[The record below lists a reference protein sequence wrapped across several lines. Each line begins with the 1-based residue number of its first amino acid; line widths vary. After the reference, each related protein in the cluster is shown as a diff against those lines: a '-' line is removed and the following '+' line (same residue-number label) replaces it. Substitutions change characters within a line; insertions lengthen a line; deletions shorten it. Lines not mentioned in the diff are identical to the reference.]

1 MLETGLTI
9 SGEIPVNIGTKIVFI
24 LIIALSIG
32 YQSSAQDRRSVLS
45 RPIEEIIVIGKRP
58 GPPLWKVTNGDNVLW
73 IFGILQPLPKSL
85 EWDSE
90 SVEWVISQSRE
101 YLSGIS
107 VGLVERNPLKAYRLF
122 RKTKKLR
129 KNPNGETLQDVLP
142 PETYARFL
150 EIKALYA
157 PDNEEILELRPM
169 WAAQELFNEA
179 LDSLGLVGGGNIYK
193 SIKKIAKKNRIE
205 ITKIEAHEPLDSNQ
219 WFDDLR
225 SIPLETELA
234 CFEDFIGAIN
244 SDLQGALER
253 AIAWADGDAGLLKE
267 LQYPDAGLDCLIF
280 SGSVQASRLL
290 KQARLLWINS
300 AERALRENDVTFASL
315 AIGELIGAEGLLE
328 ELRKKGYA
336 TRGQ

>member
-1 MLETGLTI
+1 M
-9 SGEIPVNIGTKIVFI
+9 NIGTKIVFI
-24 LIIALSIG
+24 LVFALSTA

-45 RPIEEIIVIGKRP
+45 RPIEEIVVIGKRP

-73 IFGILQPLPKSL
+73 IFGTLHPLPKSL

-90 SVEWVISQSRE
+90 SVEWVISQSTE
-101 YLSGIS
+101 YLTGLS
-107 VGLVERNPLKAYRLF
+107 VRLLERNPLKAYGLI
-122 RKTKKLR
+122 RKMKKLR

-157 PDNEEILELRPM
+157 LDNDKILELRPNF
-169 WAAQELFNEA
+169 AAQELFNEA
-179 LDSLGLVGGGNIYK
+179 LDSIGLTNGRSISK
-193 SIKKIAKKNRIE
+193 SLHRIAKKNGIK
-205 ITKIEAHEPLDSNQ
+205 ITKADAYEPLDSKQ

-267 LQYPDAGLDCLIF
+267 LQFPDAGLNCWIL

-290 KQARLLWINS
+290 KQARLQWVNS

-315 AIGELIGAEGLLE
+315 SIRELIHDEGLLE

-336 TRGQ
+336 IRGQ

>member
-1 MLETGLTI
+1 
-9 SGEIPVNIGTKIVFI
+9 
-24 LIIALSIG
+24 
-32 YQSSAQDRRSVLS
+32 
-45 RPIEEIIVIGKRP
+45 
-58 GPPLWKVTNGDNVLW
+58 
-73 IFGILQPLPKSL
+73 
-85 EWDSE
+85 
-90 SVEWVISQSRE
+90 
-101 YLSGIS
+101 
-107 VGLVERNPLKAYRLF
+107 
-122 RKTKKLR
+122 
-129 KNPNGETLQDVLP
+129 
-142 PETYARFL
+142 
-150 EIKALYA
+150 
-157 PDNEEILELRPM
+157 M
-169 WAAQELFNEA
+169 WAAEELYKEA

-205 ITKIEAHEPLDSNQ
+205 ITKVEAHEPLDSNQ

-267 LQYPDAGLDCLIF
+267 LQYPDAGLSCWI
-280 SGSVQASRLL
+280 SSSVQARRLL
-290 KQARLLWINS
+290 KQARLQWINS
-300 AERALRENDVTFASL
+300 AERGLRENDVTFAIL